1 MRTVGHS
8 VLESLG
14 LSFEP
19 IPHGASLP
27 LSRGPGSL
35 VRPMTSQRGLDIF
48 ILGAGCSAAYGYP
61 LAQNSREDLKSY
73 GEELAPRPGCD
84 RLRRAVADSVSLME
98 RHGSQTIDRLVR
110 HLHEQVNSIYPS
122 GVMRL
127 AADPAIRNWEAA
139 RARVDE
145 QILDAK
151 RVTMARFIELE
162 HRARE
167 RVLSGYRDLLGDI
180 FKGNRNPAAL
190 AMSKCRVLS
199 FNYDRLFEK
208 AFAEYFE
215 LPRGQ
220 YIYCADPELLNSGWR
235 GWGGPLMAEEITPDR
250 FCFLNLH
257 GSALAW
263 LDRFHGEGRCIPCG
277 IGETVNDEFLWRNGT
292 AASPI
297 PPQPFIVFPHE
308 KEGII
313 QSGHT
318 PPGAPHLKKVWSKA
332 EQLFQSARK
341 IRVIGYS
348 FDRNDRP
355 FLMERLGRCPRD
367 CKIVIE
373 GKEPAPI
380 VTDLKENYPELA
392 ALLDAP
398 VTRLF

>member
-1 MRTVGHS
+1 MRPENQ
-8 VLESLG
+8 LE
-14 LSFEP
+14 
-19 IPHGASLP
+19 I
-27 LSRGPGSL
+27 
-35 VRPMTSQRGLDIF
+35 I
-48 ILGAGCSAAYGYP
+48 ILGAGCSARYGHP
-61 LAQNSREDLKSY
+61 LAQNFCTDLAEY
-73 GEELAPRPGCD
+73 GDELTERPNCD
-84 RLRRAVADSVSLME
+84 RLRQAVSDTVKLLE
-98 RHGSQTIDRLVR
+98 RHGSPTIDRLVR
-110 HLHEQVNSIYPS
+110 HLDEQVNSTHPGGIMP
-122 GVMRL
+122 
-127 AADPAIRNWEAA
+127 AAHPLVQSWETE

-180 FKGNRNPAAL
+180 FRGSRNPAAL
-190 AMSKCRVLS
+190 AVSKCRVLS

-208 AFAEYFE
+208 AFAEYFR
-215 LPRGQ
+215 LQPGR
-220 YIYCADPELLNSGWR
+220 YIYCDDPELLNSGWR
-235 GWGGPLMAEEITPDR
+235 GWGGPLMAEGITPDR
-250 FCFLNLH
+250 FCFLKLH

-277 IGETVNDEFLWRNGT
+277 IGEAVNDQFLWRNGT

-297 PPQPFIVFPHE
+297 APQPFIVFPHE
-308 KEGII
+308 KEGVI

-318 PPGAPHLKKVWSKA
+318 PPGAPYLKKVWSKA

-367 CKIVIE
+367 CKIVVE

-392 ALLDAP
+392 ALVDAP
-398 VTRLF
+398 VIRLF